1 MWQSEHPLTDNSSAI
16 KFKKSPLGKRGE
28 WIYTDFN
35 GRKNNRLLFK
45 IIKCLVEKL
54 LFTFCSNVSFF
65 VHKITYLYSLEYS
78 AQSRKNLFQGE
89 KASKKLDFIML
100 SIEPWTHLNWW
111 DILETLFFAKSYIKL
126 HLPNINCFI
135 NMINYY
141 KTRL

>member
-54 LFTFCSNVSFF
+54 LFTFCSNVSFLYTRLLIYIHWSIL
-65 VHKITYLYSLEYS
+65 HKVEKPL
-78 AQSRKNLFQGE
+78 SRGE
-89 KASKKLDFIML
+89 GKQEIRLHYVVYR
-100 SIEPWTHLNWW
+100 TLNPFELMRHTW
-111 DILETLFFAKSYIKL
+111 DLIFANSYIKL
-126 HLPNINCFI
+126 HLPIINCFI
-135 NMINYY
+135 NMLNYY